1 MTRNAKDQQK
11 HAEPKQ
17 LNSDKERVKDSSL
30 PDLDLNLDDDEALL
44 AALEDALQADVGQAA
59 SATSSTKD
67 ANAASKTEST
77 EHAQSTP
84 AAAQTAQRAT
94 ALQAESSA
102 AQAEVEKRSVGAAAE
117 LAADLA
123 AESVAESVA
132 ESATVTTASDNAH
145 LETKGITSDVTSV
158 NQMAADASAV
168 TSEQAAAPQDAS
180 HAGAAAAAA
189 AAETVVADA
198 GDAAV
203 DADAAASVAADAAD
217 AAASAA
223 AVAANETTDGAAL
236 EKIDAQDQD
245 NPLNVFISPQG
256 VLGVGRANALHTKPA
271 AGAHLDKG
279 FGRTN
284 IDADFLQAN
293 SNVELPNGHKFH
305 LRQLMPEIAKLST
318 AQEQKLEHDFNAGFA
333 HYANEMLITRSLE
346 ELGTKPYEALS
357 ADYLRQIIQE
367 LAPDLSPN
375 YIMKFA
381 SLLAKVSNN
390 SETLPA
396 QEAFKWAT
404 ANGAKAFGLN
414 AGVIEKSALAD
425 AVLLDLS
432 NERLTPNYN
441 LVSNWVYAADS
452 RAISGVLCDGRFVMH
467 KGIVENEEE
476 ILAKARESVAR
487 LAG

>member
-189 AAETVVADA
+189 AAGA
-198 GDAAV
+198 GM
-203 DADAAASVAADAAD
+203 
-217 AAASAA
+217 
-223 AVAANETTDGAAL
+223 G
-236 EKIDAQDQD
+236 
-245 NPLNVFISPQG
+245 G
-256 VLGVGRANALHTKPA
+256 
-271 AGAHLDKG
+271 
-279 FGRTN
+279 
-284 IDADFLQAN
+284 
-293 SNVELPNGHKFH
+293 
-305 LRQLMPEIAKLST
+305 M
-318 AQEQKLEHDFNAGFA
+318 
-333 HYANEMLITRSLE
+333 Y
-346 ELGTKPYEALS
+346 
-357 ADYLRQIIQE
+357 
-367 LAPDLSPN
+367 
-375 YIMKFA
+375 
-381 SLLAKVSNN
+381 
-390 SETLPA
+390 
-396 QEAFKWAT
+396 
-404 ANGAKAFGLN
+404 
-414 AGVIEKSALAD
+414 
-425 AVLLDLS
+425 
-432 NERLTPNYN
+432 
-441 LVSNWVYAADS
+441 
-452 RAISGVLCDGRFVMH
+452 
-467 KGIVENEEE
+467 
-476 ILAKARESVAR
+476 
-487 LAG
+487 